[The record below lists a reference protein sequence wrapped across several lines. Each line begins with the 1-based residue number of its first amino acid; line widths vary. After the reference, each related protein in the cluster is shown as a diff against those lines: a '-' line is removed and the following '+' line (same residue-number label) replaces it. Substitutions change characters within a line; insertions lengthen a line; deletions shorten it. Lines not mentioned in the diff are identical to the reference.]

1 MDIKSVVFSLSAV
14 LLFGCAS
21 ENSNDRWDS
30 LMEGVG
36 TDGRQHTV
44 IASKSAPILPSNGGQ
59 SVSGF
64 AVPGTGQF
72 TTAQQ
77 PGVVEETTSGGG
89 QSYTINLV
97 NAPVA
102 QASKRVLGDIM
113 GYTYVIDPNVS
124 GNVTVQTSEPVDKKS
139 LLNIFEVALS
149 MNNAALVQK
158 NGQYAIVPSSS
169 ALSNTSVMSGS
180 ASTKGPGTKMEVI
193 QLKYISADDM
203 KDIIEKTGRPNAVLR
218 TDPER
223 NYIIVA
229 GDGSELS
236 ALRDTIGVF
245 DVDWMKGMST
255 AIYPLKTSK
264 PQDVAKELTSV
275 FGAGDGPNGKVIRF
289 IPNSRLNAVLVITS
303 RPAYLS
309 KIQAW
314 IAKLDAVA
322 QNNDEQLFVYQ
333 IQNRSASELAEVLQN
348 VINQKGKGAES
359 KSNVAPNLAATAD
372 TATSL
377 ATTNGDMLAE
387 VAGMSTESVP
397 KIVADNQNNSLLIS
411 TTPRQY
417 KRIEQI
423 LRQVDVMPVQVFLE
437 AIIAEVT
444 LNDQLQF
451 GIRWYLDHGANGVG
465 FSDLASGAA
474 SAAYPGFAWTHI
486 SGDVQTALNALS
498 TVTKVKVISSP
509 SLMVINN
516 QAATLQV
523 GDQVPTITQSST
535 STTSA
540 NSAIVN
546 SVELKDTGIILA
558 VTPRINTSGRVTL
571 DIKQEASNVTQ
582 TTTSGIDSPTIQQR
596 KISTRVVV
604 SDGESIALG
613 GLIQERKSIADK
625 KVPVFG
631 DIPVLGSAF
640 KSKTDTISRTELVI
654 FIRPRIV
661 QDVQQARDITAEFRG
676 QFERGQSQT
685 NGQRMRQDIK
695 RIAQ

>member
-1 MDIKSVVFSLSAV
+1 
-14 LLFGCAS
+14 
-21 ENSNDRWDS
+21 
-30 LMEGVG
+30 MEGVG

-72 TTAQQ
+72 TAAQQ
-77 PGVVEETTSGGG
+77 PGVVEEATSGGG

-314 IAKLDAVA
+314 IAKLRVM
-322 QNNDEQLFVYQ
+322 
-333 IQNRSASELAEVLQN
+333 RC
-348 VINQKGKGAES
+348 
-359 KSNVAPNLAATAD
+359 TA
-372 TATSL
+372 
-377 ATTNGDMLAE
+377 
-387 VAGMSTESVP
+387 
-397 KIVADNQNNSLLIS
+397 
-411 TTPRQY
+411 
-417 KRIEQI
+417 
-423 LRQVDVMPVQVFLE
+423 
-437 AIIAEVT
+437 
-444 LNDQLQF
+444 
-451 GIRWYLDHGANGVG
+451 
-465 FSDLASGAA
+465 
-474 SAAYPGFAWTHI
+474 
-486 SGDVQTALNALS
+486 
-498 TVTKVKVISSP
+498 
-509 SLMVINN
+509 
-516 QAATLQV
+516 
-523 GDQVPTITQSST
+523 
-535 STTSA
+535 
-540 NSAIVN
+540 
-546 SVELKDTGIILA
+546 
-558 VTPRINTSGRVTL
+558 
-571 DIKQEASNVTQ
+571 
-582 TTTSGIDSPTIQQR
+582 
-596 KISTRVVV
+596 
-604 SDGESIALG
+604 
-613 GLIQERKSIADK
+613 
-625 KVPVFG
+625 
-631 DIPVLGSAF
+631 
-640 KSKTDTISRTELVI
+640 
-654 FIRPRIV
+654 
-661 QDVQQARDITAEFRG
+661 
-676 QFERGQSQT
+676 
-685 NGQRMRQDIK
+685 
-695 RIAQ
+695 